1 MNMQNHNSSTHNT
14 QNLAAHE
21 LIEMASLDAMGLLDP
36 EERETFERSFRA
48 AAPAVQAQLRREQ
61 LRFSRFEDTLPQI
74 EPSLGLKA
82 RVIAAVREAMDTV
95 AARRGSD
102 AAPALRFPT
111 GVSRFWRVGA
121 IGAMAAAIVL
131 GMSTLW
137 IFNETKDLTEART
150 SVATS
155 EQIGREM
162 GRRFT
167 TSFMNA
173 STQFVGFV
181 PATDAPDARGARARL
196 MFDPTKKQ
204 AELFVQDLPAT
215 DRDYEVVVIDKS
227 GNIAN
232 AIITFKP
239 SIAGFNAR
247 TITNFD
253 MENAKQLIIRVQ
265 GSDKPLLKTEDM

>member
-1 MNMQNHNSSTHNT
+1 MNMQNHNSST
-14 QNLAAHE
+14 QNLATHE

-36 EERETFERSFRA
+36 EERDTFERSFRA

-137 IFNETKDLTEART
+137 ISNETKDLTEAQR
-150 SVATS
+150 SVAFNDN
-155 EQIGREM
+155 IGREM

-232 AIITFKP
+232 AIITFKSP
-239 SIAGFNAR
+239 VAGFNAR
-247 TITNFD
+247 NITNLD

-265 GSDKPLLKTEDM
+265 GSDKPLLKTQGM